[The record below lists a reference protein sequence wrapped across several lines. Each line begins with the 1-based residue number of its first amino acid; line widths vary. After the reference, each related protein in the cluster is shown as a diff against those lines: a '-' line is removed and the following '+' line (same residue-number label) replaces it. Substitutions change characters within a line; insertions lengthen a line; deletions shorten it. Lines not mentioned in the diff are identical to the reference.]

1 MNAAK
6 PLGAG
11 HEVTITRVFKAPPA
25 LVFDCFTDRAH
36 FAEWWGPADCESAI
50 HKFEPRPGGEISLT
64 MSGPGFSHTMG
75 GEFVEIDPPR
85 RLVFLTMAFEAPDGG
100 WGIVNR
106 ITVTLRDLGGTTE
119 VVTYVLVE
127 KAAGDVVLGALGGM
141 EEGWS
146 QSLKRLGDLAA
157 RLAAESR

>member
-1 MNAAK
+1 MTDNATR

-11 HEVTITRVFKAPPA
+11 HQVNLTRTFQAPAP
-25 LVFDCFTDRAH
+25 LVFDCFTQVER
-36 FAEWWGPADCESAI
+36 FAKWWGPASCENEI
-50 HKFEPRPGGEISLT
+50 HRFEPRPGGEISLT

-75 GEFVEIDPPR
+75 GEFVELDRPR

-106 ITVTLRDLGGTTE
+106 NTVTFEERNGVTTM
-119 VVTYVLVE
+119 TLHTLVE
-127 KAAGDVVLGALGGM
+127 KAAGEIVLGALGGM

-146 QSLKRLGDLAA
+146 QSLDRLVRVAVP
-157 RLAAESR
+157 